1 MEKFDF
7 QSTLDNFSILNE
19 INIQSLDKDLSPHRR
34 NLNNFAVFSIAL
46 KSWIARY
53 SKGEDITELNISFEE
68 LNKTLKNRW
77 NKEALK
83 VYVGRNRKELNEFK
97 YDNYV
102 NILWFFS
109 ISILLESEKGNKT
122 VSTIIKECEV
132 QDLIYNYYIN
142 NVFDEDQ
149 NLVEESYTRF
159 FMIPQ
164 KFKRLR
170 EIILEQNLDT
180 CKIMIEQYLK
190 KYWLKSYN
198 KYGSEMGLE
207 STKTRAEGRYFYGFW
222 AFEVAAVAKLKGF
235 GEEEFK
241 HLPYFPTFNDR

>member
-53 SKGEDITELNISFEE
+53 SKGEDITELSISFEE

-77 NKEALK
+77 NKEAIK
-83 VYVGRNRKELNEFK
+83 VYVGRNREELNQLH

-132 QDLIYNYYIN
+132 QDLIFNYYIN

>member
-1 MEKFDF
+1 MVNK
-7 QSTLDNFSILNE
+7 SIE
-19 INIQSLDKDLSPHRR
+19 EFR
-34 NLNNFAVFSIAL
+34 
-46 KSWIARY
+46 
-53 SKGEDITELNISFEE
+53 ED
-68 LNKTLKNRW
+68 
-77 NKEALK
+77 
-83 VYVGRNRKELNEFK
+83 
-97 YDNYV
+97 
-102 NILWFFS
+102 
-109 ISILLESEKGNKT
+109 LESEKGSKT

-132 QDLIYNYYIN
+132 QDLIFNYYIN
-142 NVFDEDQ
+142 HVFDEDQ

>member
-77 NKEALK
+77 NKEAIK
-83 VYVGRNRKELNEFK
+83 VYVGRNREELNEFK

>member
-83 VYVGRNRKELNEFK
+83 VYLGRNRKELNEFK

-122 VSTIIKECEV
+122 VSTIIEECEV

>member
-1 MEKFDF
+1 MGKFDF

-122 VSTIIKECEV
+122 VSTIFKECEV

>member
-77 NKEALK
+77 NKEAIK
-83 VYVGRNRKELNEFK
+83 VYVGRNREELNQLH

-222 AFEVAAVAKLKGF
+222 AFEEGVI
-235 GEEEFK
+235 
-241 HLPYFPTFNDR
+241 

>member
-53 SKGEDITELNISFEE
+53 SKGEDNTELNISFEE

-109 ISILLESEKGNKT
+109 ISILLESEKGSKT

-132 QDLIYNYYIN
+132 QDLIFNYYIN
-142 NVFDEDQ
+142 HVFDEDQ

-170 EIILEQNLDT
+170 EIILERNLDT

-207 STKTRAEGRYFYGFW
+207 STKTQDGGKFFFGFW

-235 GEEEFK
+235 
-241 HLPYFPTFNDR
+241 

>member
-7 QSTLDNFSILNE
+7 QRTLNNFKVIDESNRH
-19 INIQSLDKDLSPHRR
+19 SLTLDLSPHR
-34 NLNNFAVFSIAL
+34 L
-46 KSWIARY
+46 KLYNYAIFGMCLMSWFARY

-77 NKEALK
+77 NKESLK

-102 NILWFFS
+102 HILWFFS
-109 ISILLESEKGNKT
+109 ISILLESEKGSKT

-132 QDLIYNYYIN
+132 QDLIFNYYIN
-142 NVFDEDQ
+142 HVFDEDQ

-180 CKIMIEQYLK
+180 CKIMIKQYLK

-207 STKTRAEGRYFYGFW
+207 STKTQEGGKYFIGFW

>member
-77 NKEALK
+77 NKEAIK
-83 VYVGRNRKELNEFK
+83 VYVGRNREELNQLH

-180 CKIMIEQYLK
+180 CKIMIKQYLK